1 MKRAVAVALPALA
14 GLAMIAAA
22 WTGPA
27 PARQPE
33 TVSGTVVDVAC
44 RFTTGQSGPTHV
56 ACAEMCA
63 KAGVPLGI
71 LTADGRLYIPMKH
84 GEGPNTQLLAY
95 AEQDVVATGR
105 VFPAAGA
112 FIIEIETIARKS

>member
-1 MKRAVAVALPALA
+1 MKRAVAVALPALT

-22 WTGPA
+22 WTRPA
-27 PARQPE
+27 PAHQPE
-33 TVSGTVVDVAC
+33 TVSGTVVDIAC
-44 RFTTGQSGPTHV
+44 KFTKGESGPTHL

-63 KAGVPLGI
+63 NAGVPLGI

-84 GEGPNTQLLAY
+84 GEGPNTPLLRY

-105 VFPAAGA
+105 VFSAAGA
-112 FIIEIETIARKS
+112 FIIEIETIAAKS